1 MKSMAIRKIGVNM
14 TIRKKTNKERPLID
28 LTGPQGN
35 AFYLMGVVLKTF
47 RQSGAPELGEAIVA
61 EMKKCV
67 VLCSNCH
74 RKLHFNMKMSPSSR
88 GLG

>member
-1 MKSMAIRKIGVNM
+1 MIRSK
-14 TIRKKTNKERPLID
+14 RKNKMIVID

-61 EMKKCV
+61 EMKKGDYEHLV
-67 VLCSNCH
+67 KTFDLY
-74 RKLHFNMKMSPSSR
+74 LGEHFILER
-88 GLG
+88 